1 MPGEKNEVLAQ
12 KNQAK
17 TKKKIFMLIG
27 TTQSTFQ
34 SALFSEALHI
44 YLPTI
49 GQKKSLS
56 FTMLHQIRDENIK
69 GGPPLTS

>member
-1 MPGEKNEVLAQ
+1 
-12 KNQAK
+12 
-17 TKKKIFMLIG
+17 MLIG